1 MEFHAGLQEII
12 AYYVYAPL
20 LHTFMFCTSVL
31 YYSWHIIVNG
41 FLTNGDSL
49 FTHVLWRKNATSYT
63 MDLMNNVDRWG
74 NTQAALKDFMIN
86 FSCDKCNYTARDPIR
101 YQKCDH
107 LFCTT
112 CIGSKSQCPVCNTPA
127 ERNEV
132 YPDKITQKLIGYG
145 NTISQVVHKSYPSMK
160 NDDTAP
166 SINLSVKEHNVS
178 TKSQSIPKNIN
189 KPNMNG
195 ETPLHKACLKRNIE
209 KVRSLL
215 EAGANPNTQDH
226 AKWTPLFEAT
236 SYGYYEI
243 CKLLLEAGAN
253 PDTPVEQ
260 NRTALHEAVKYNNIE
275 MIKLLQQYKAD
286 VNACD
291 SSGKT
296 PLDYASEEVH
306 KILTSYK
313 PADNSLEKSL
323 SNISNITALYN
334 NTLTSNGTHVL
345 GLNLSSE
352 SQLLL
357 SELASKY
364 KIKTVKTFTAA
375 VTHVVVEANIQ
386 CDTPVNYV
394 VLLAIL
400 HGDWILASELLRH
413 CANFTD
419 LSTIELEFF
428 EVQGTTNARG
438 SGAPTR
444 ARENMQKKNPG
455 LFNGCNFFFAI
466 NNQSTYTF
474 GDLQFTKLTLSKLI
488 TEGEGKVLNRKP
500 DPESIRT
507 YEEIPFHV
515 GRNVSHPLHRCS
527 HYIIYVPGMDEPQ
540 IKYNM
545 SHIRSLPLIWLIESI
560 EQFKLLDP
568 AEIGIIP
575 SADKE

>member
-1 MEFHAGLQEII
+1 MEFHVGLQEII

-31 YYSWHIIVNG
+31 YHSWRILVNG
-41 FLTNGDSL
+41 FLTKGDSL

-145 NTISQVVHKSYPSMK
+145 NTISQIVHKSYPSMK

-166 SINLSVKEHNVS
+166 SSNLSVKEHNVS

-296 PLDYASEEVH
+296 PL
-306 KILTSYK
+306 
-313 PADNSLEKSL
+313 
-323 SNISNITALYN
+323 
-334 NTLTSNGTHVL
+334 
-345 GLNLSSE
+345 
-352 SQLLL
+352 
-357 SELASKY
+357 
-364 KIKTVKTFTAA
+364 AA
-375 VTHVVVEANIQ
+375 VTHVVVETNIQ

-500 DPESIRT
+500 DPESIQT

>member
-1 MEFHAGLQEII
+1 M
-12 AYYVYAPL
+12 
-20 LHTFMFCTSVL
+20 
-31 YYSWHIIVNG
+31 
-41 FLTNGDSL
+41 DSN
-49 FTHVLWRKNATSYT
+49 K
-63 MDLMNNVDRWG
+63 VDRWS

-86 FSCDKCNYTARDPIR
+86 FSCNKCNYTARDPIR

-112 CIGSKSQCPVCNTPA
+112 CIGSKSQCPACNTPA
-127 ERNEV
+127 NRNEV
-132 YPDKITQKLIGYG
+132 YSDKITEKLIGYG
-145 NTISQVVHKSYPSMK
+145 NIISQIVHKTQSPMK
-160 NDDTAP
+160 VDNKTL
-166 SINLSVKEHNVS
+166 SSNLSATEHNVS
-178 TKSQSIPKNIN
+178 IKSQTIPKNVN
-189 KPNMNG
+189 KPNMKG

-209 KVRSLL
+209 RVRSLL
-215 EAGANPNTQDH
+215 EAGADPNTQDN
-226 AKWTPLFEAT
+226 AKWTPLFEAV

-243 CKLLLEAGAN
+243 CKLLLEAGAH

-260 NRTALHEAVKYNNIE
+260 NRTALHAAVNCNDIE
-275 MIKLLQQYKAD
+275 MIKLLLQYRAD

-306 KILTSYK
+306 KILTCYK
-313 PADNSLEKSL
+313 PAENMLEKSL
-323 SNISNITALYN
+323 SSISNITASYN

-345 GLNLSSE
+345 GLDLSSE

-357 SELASKY
+357 SKLASKH

-375 VTHVVVEANIQ
+375 VTHVVVEANDQ
-386 CDTPVNYV
+386 YDTPVNYV

-400 HGDWILASELLRH
+400 HGDWILVSELLRH
-413 CANFTD
+413 CANLTD
-419 LSTIELEFF
+419 LTTIELEFF
-428 EVQGTTNARG
+428 EVQGTTNARR

-444 ARENMQKKNPG
+444 ARENTQKKNPR

-488 TEGEGKVLNRKP
+488 TEGEGKVLHREP

-507 YEEIPFHV
+507 NEEIPFHV
-515 GRNVSHPLHRCS
+515 ARDVSHPLHSCS

-540 IKYNM
+540 IQYNM
-545 SHIRSLPLIWLIESI
+545 PHIKSLPLIWLIESI

-575 SADKE
+575 SANDV